1 MADEREKAPA
11 RLFAM
16 RRQAPAKAPATRG
29 RPAAPRAISPGL
41 LHVLLAVGLGL
52 ILVLLA
58 MPVPIRPSTPQ
69 DVGEIA
75 VRDIKA
81 PRDMMVQDAATTRQ
95 RRKEARANAPSV
107 FDLNEQSAQETQ
119 EKIHRLFARG
129 RSVFN
134 APPVS
139 APVFE
144 IPAEVEA
151 PASGELALLRKD
163 FHESLNLPPTSKAF
177 DLLMGMKF
185 SMQAERAIFHLVIDL
200 IGQGIVNDKQLLL
213 ERAESGIVI
222 RRKHSGQEELAPYP
236 GVFPSVVEA
245 RRLVRERALL
255 FNNDFTPA
263 ELSAIV
269 EIAQAVVQPN
279 LSPNS
284 AATQERRIAAE
295 TSVAPVFF
303 KVKAGEIIIRQGERI
318 DPPTRLKLEALAQ
331 LAQQNWVPRAGG
343 IFLVAVVL
351 LGVVWGASLRLVR
364 STPLRRRDLLFMA
377 SLLLF
382 QMILSFAAD
391 QVGGAMAVGDTGVG
405 RRAVL
410 YLAPLASGPMLAT
423 IFIGPLTGVFYA
435 VVASTF
441 SSLIC
446 DGGII
451 FFLYAF
457 LGALAGLPGLVR
469 VRERS
474 AVARS
479 GLLIGLVNMA
489 LIVALWLFEA
499 GSGAL
504 PSSPFLL
511 LTTGLLSGVLAGVL
525 VTGLIPLF
533 EMAFRYATD
542 IKLLELANL
551 DRPALRDLMVQ
562 APGTYHHSVI
572 VGAMVEAAAE
582 AIGANPLLAKV
593 SAYYHDLGK
602 IRKPMYFVENQ
613 VGGDN
618 KHEKLAPSMSALIL
632 ISHVKDGVDLAKRN
646 KLTPNIINIIGQHHG
661 TSLIAFFYQK
671 AKEARLPGQPEI
683 NVEDYRYPG
692 PKPQT
697 REAGLVMLADAVEA
711 AGRSLADPTPARVQG
726 LVQKIINNIFSD
738 GQLDEC
744 ELTLKDLHR
753 IAASFITILTGIFH
767 RRISYPEP
775 AFKEKA
781 ANGSIGK
788 QQTKD
793 QTGPGRTVQGER
805 REDLKRLGLS

>member
-1 MADEREKAPA
+1 
-11 RLFAM
+11 
-16 RRQAPAKAPATRG
+16 
-29 RPAAPRAISPGL
+29 
-41 LHVLLAVGLGL
+41 
-52 ILVLLA
+52 
-58 MPVPIRPSTPQ
+58 MP
-69 DVGEIA
+69 
-75 VRDIKA
+75 
-81 PRDMMVQDAATTRQ
+81 
-95 RRKEARANAPSV
+95 
-107 FDLNEQSAQETQ
+107 
-119 EKIHRLFARG
+119 
-129 RSVFN
+129 
-134 APPVS
+134 PPVS

-144 IPAEVEA
+144 IPAEVET

-177 DLLMGMKF
+177 DLLMGMTF

-269 EIAQAVVQPN
+269 EITQAVVQPN

-318 DPPTRLKLEALAQ
+318 DPSTRLKLEALAQ

-446 DGGII
+446 DGGIT

-457 LGALAGLPGLVR
+457 LGALAGLPGLGPR
-469 VRERS
+469 
-474 AVARS
+474 
-479 GLLIGLVNMA
+479 
-489 LIVALWLFEA
+489 
-499 GSGAL
+499 
-504 PSSPFLL
+504 
-511 LTTGLLSGVLAGVL
+511 
-525 VTGLIPLF
+525 
-533 EMAFRYATD
+533 
-542 IKLLELANL
+542 
-551 DRPALRDLMVQ
+551 
-562 APGTYHHSVI
+562 PGTQRGGPVRI
-572 VGAMVEAAAE
+572 
-582 AIGANPLLAKV
+582 
-593 SAYYHDLGK
+593 AY
-602 IRKPMYFVENQ
+602 R
-613 VGGDN
+613 
-618 KHEKLAPSMSALIL
+618 A
-632 ISHVKDGVDLAKRN
+632 
-646 KLTPNIINIIGQHHG
+646 GQHGPHRG
-661 TSLIAFFYQK
+661 PLAF
-671 AKEARLPGQPEI
+671 
-683 NVEDYRYPG
+683 
-692 PKPQT
+692 
-697 REAGLVMLADAVEA
+697 
-711 AGRSLADPTPARVQG
+711 
-726 LVQKIINNIFSD
+726 
-738 GQLDEC
+738 
-744 ELTLKDLHR
+744 
-753 IAASFITILTGIFH
+753 
-767 RRISYPEP
+767 
-775 AFKEKA
+775 
-781 ANGSIGK
+781 
-788 QQTKD
+788 
-793 QTGPGRTVQGER
+793 
-805 REDLKRLGLS
+805 